1 MNEQI
6 GHITVDTLTPE
17 QEEVLRSFVDERRAS
32 FFLSEALIV
41 LHGESRFSDEND
53 GKTAKELSF
62 YDPYRKIGT
71 QIIHAQ
77 RTRSCNPEIEDPLNT
92 PVKTKPEIRA
102 SFGTD
107 KLPIDCYYCPF
118 GPDGVVTR
126 QIAKTRCSEALKT
139 SELILRNHELQ
150 NSANYPITVTPQDS
164 AQKEYWYGAQVK
176 TAIDLFKAPMGQV
189 FDYDIFHSDEAQA
202 NLRIA
207 LAKAFGT
214 IGIAVSSIDAL
225 QIKLEDT
232 GHYYSHMSLTIN
244 RNNGLR
250 PTRLI
255 LTLPVS
261 SKDTIGGKMLI
272 QDYQM
277 LKIAATNFQGLSRPV
292 KTLKI
297 FNPDYLGSFHNDNAE
312 FPFYLGAEIDARKIG
327 IQAEGKE
334 LVFFALPK
342 RNEVNARYL
351 GKDFAKFLQDL
362 ALIRQIAGFSASRPS
377 INAGDFMIDFNP
389 QISNQS
395 SHLIYMTFRGGY
407 ENISDEEWCRKM
419 LNHEELVRNRRG
431 QYITVFPFRDYSTMS
446 PEEALRSVRV
456 LRR

>member
-1 MNEQI
+1 MGEQI

-17 QEEVLRSFVDERRAS
+17 QERVLRSYADPDRAS
-32 FFLSEALIV
+32 FMLQNGLNV
-41 LHGESRFSDEND
+41 LLAETENR
-53 GKTAKELSF
+53 TTRQLT
-62 YDPYRKIGT
+62 YLDPYRGIAP
-71 QIIHAQ
+71 QIIDGQKRRLCKANP
-77 RTRSCNPEIEDPLNT
+77 RDDLVDSPVMTRQD
-92 PVKTKPEIRA
+92 IRDT
-102 SFGTD
+102 FGTGHMHQ
-107 KLPIDCYYCPF
+107 ICYEECPF
-118 GPDGVVTR
+118 GPKGVLAGK
-126 QIAKTRCSEALKT
+126 AKTRCSEAYKT
-139 SELILRNHELQ
+139 SELILRNHELR
-150 NSANYPITVTPQDS
+150 NSNYPITVIPQDS
-164 AQKEYWYGAQVK
+164 AQKEYWYGAQVR

-225 QIKLEDT
+225 QVKLEDT
-232 GHYYSHMSLTIN
+232 GHYYSHMSLTMK

-261 SKDTIGGKMLI
+261 SQNTIGGKMLV

-277 LKIAATNFQGLSRPV
+277 LKIAAINFQELSKHV

-297 FNPDYLGSFHNDNAE
+297 FNPDYLGSFHNGNAE
-312 FPFYLGAEIDARKIG
+312 FPFYIGAEVDARKIG
-327 IQAEGKE
+327 IQAEGNE

-342 RNEVNARYL
+342 RNEVNAHYL
-351 GKDFAKFLQDL
+351 GNDFAKFLQDF

-389 QISNQS
+389 QNPNQS

-407 ENISDEEWCRKM
+407 ESISDEKWCQKM
-419 LNHEELVRNRRG
+419 LQHKELVQNQRG
-431 QYITVFPFRDYSTMS
+431 ENIFVFPFRDHSTIT
-446 PEEALRSVRV
+446 PRDALRSVRSF
-456 LRR
+456 RK